1 MDEFCL
7 HQMPT
12 ANLTLTIANP
22 HLQVKAIAPNTPM
35 QAFGRNQKGIE
46 KMAFI
51 H

>member
-1 MDEFCL
+1 MAHMDVDGKIV
-7 HQMPT
+7 
-12 ANLTLTIANP
+12 NI
-22 HLQVKAIAPNTPM
+22 TPM